1 METREYLG
9 ISLIRVIKELAGR
22 VRLLEEIVRQS
33 PDLQEAYEEQ
43 LGYQAAYEEDEYRRL
58 TEVLT
63 NVLNQLSELEE
74 EGIEPE

>member
-1 METREYLG
+1 METREYPG

-33 PDLQEAYEEQ
+33 PDLRSAYEEQ

-58 TEVLT
+58 VGVLT
-63 NVLNQLSELEE
+63 DILNHLSELEE
-74 EGIEPE
+74 EPLAQD

>member
-9 ISLIRVIKELAGR
+9 MSLIRVIKELAGR

-33 PDLQEAYEEQ
+33 PDLEQAYEEQ

-58 TEVLT
+58 VEVLT
-63 NVLNQLSELEE
+63 EIFNQLSELED
-74 EGIEPE
+74 EGTEPE